1 MDDDLAHQLDGL
13 KTNDFEEIKKPSK
26 KRLIIIII
34 VVIVVVLVGVGLLL
48 YFLVFKKKKNNEE
61 TLIKRDVPTD
71 VNGKIPNSFKF
82 GGVNFNETIGNLN
95 GGEDFD
101 KNDRNNFDYCIP
113 AQVKQRKNKHNMV
126 YLQLHGGG
134 WAVGEKENI
143 SLFCNTNSEFN
154 AITVVMSYTLLNGT
168 YNQSSVFRILDDITA
183 TINKV
188 KEELKSEGFDINKLE
203 LAMHGSSAGAHLV
216 SLYSFLVKNHPLPIK
231 LISNQVGPLSV
242 SPYDNLIAKDEVG
255 SLASIEPE
263 SIELAKRYKTIKYL
277 NGGGEY
283 HMTQY
288 KLIFFMNSFFGNK
301 FNDSINEM
309 YDWEKQE
316 IKYNNPK
323 FIGLLNK
330 TEYVFP
336 HKYVN
341 KDSPPMICSYG
352 GKDIG
357 VGIGQYAVIKKAYND
372 AGISNKIELIYARYG
387 NHDLGG
393 YTPYGEEI
401 MAKYRKKKLE
411 MMKIYFKSMKE

>member
-1 MDDDLAHQLDGL
+1 MDDDLAHQLDGI
-13 KTNDFEEIKKPSK
+13 KTNDFEEIKTPSK

-34 VVIVVVLVGVGLLL
+34 VIIVVVLVGVGLLL
-48 YFLVFKKKKNNEE
+48 YFLVFKKKNNAE
-61 TLIKRDVPTD
+61 TLIKRDIPTD
-71 VNGKIPNSFKF
+71 VNGKIPNSFKE
-82 GGVNFNETIGNLN
+82 GGVNYNKNIYDINK
-95 GGEDFD
+95 GEDYD

-113 AQVKQRKNKHNMV
+113 AQVKQRKNKHNIV

-134 WAVGEKENI
+134 WGGLNKENI
-143 SLFCNTNSEFN
+143 TLFCDLNARFN

-168 YNQSSVFRILDDITA
+168 HNQSSVFRILDDITA

-216 SLYSFLVKNHPLPIK
+216 SLYSFFVKNHPLPIK
-231 LISNQVGPLSV
+231 FISNQVGALTV
-242 SPYDNLIAKDEVG
+242 SPFNYLIAKDEVG

-263 SIELAKRYKTIKYL
+263 SIELARKYQTIKML

-288 KLIFFMNSFFGNK
+288 KLIFFMNLFFGNK
-301 FNDSINEM
+301 FNDSIDEM

-316 IKYNNPK
+316 IKFDNPK
-323 FIGLLNK
+323 FKELLK
-330 TEYVFP
+330 KAEFVFP

-341 KDSPPMICSYG
+341 KDSPPMLCSYG

-357 VGIGQYAVIKKAYND
+357 VGIGQYAVIKQAYID
-372 AGISNKIELIYARYG
+372 AGISDKIELIYARYG

-393 YTPYGEEI
+393 LTPYGYKIMEE
-401 MAKYRKKKLE
+401 YDKKKLE
-411 MMKIYFKSMKE
+411 MFKKYFESTKE

>member
-1 MDDDLAHQLDGL
+1 
-13 KTNDFEEIKKPSK
+13 
-26 KRLIIIII
+26 
-34 VVIVVVLVGVGLLL
+34 
-48 YFLVFKKKKNNEE
+48 
-61 TLIKRDVPTD
+61 
-71 VNGKIPNSFKF
+71 
-82 GGVNFNETIGNLN
+82 
-95 GGEDFD
+95 
-101 KNDRNNFDYCIP
+101 
-113 AQVKQRKNKHNMV
+113 MV

-143 SLFCNTNSEFN
+143 SIFCNTNSEFN

-168 YNQSSVFRILDDITA
+168 HNQSSVFRILDDITA

-242 SPYDNLIAKDEVG
+242 SPYDYLIAKDEVG

-301 FNDSINEM
+301 FNDNINEM

-323 FIGLLNK
+323 FIRLLNS
-330 TEYVFP
+330 F
-336 HKYVN
+336 
-341 KDSPPMICSYG
+341 
-352 GKDIG
+352 
-357 VGIGQYAVIKKAYND
+357 
-372 AGISNKIELIYARYG
+372 LI
-387 NHDLGG
+387 N
-393 YTPYGEEI
+393 
-401 MAKYRKKKLE
+401 M
-411 MMKIYFKSMKE
+411 